1 VSSVDNGAGPQPS
14 TRRVR
19 PLRPSQRAASV
30 SIAMRQSRESQER
43 GGQVNSHAAGMNEGL
58 RVLSYLLAGV
68 ALYGGLGWLADH
80 LLGTGFWLP
89 IGIVL
94 GAAAAVYTIIRRFG
108 RVEEPTHGRSKV
120 TTGEV
125 TR

>member
-1 VSSVDNGAGPQPS
+1 
-14 TRRVR
+14 
-19 PLRPSQRAASV
+19 
-30 SIAMRQSRESQER
+30 MKQSRRAEQQ
-43 GGQVNSHAAGMNEGL
+43 GGQVNSHAAGMNEGM

-80 LLGTGFWLP
+80 LLGTVLWLP

-94 GAAAAVYTIIRRFG
+94 GAAAAAYTIIRRFG
-108 RVEEPTHGRSKV
+108 RVSETGPSAPKA

>member
-1 VSSVDNGAGPQPS
+1 
-14 TRRVR
+14 
-19 PLRPSQRAASV
+19 
-30 SIAMRQSRESQER
+30 MH
-43 GGQVNSHAAGMNEGL
+43 SHAAGMDAGL

-68 ALYGGLGWLADH
+68 ALYGGAGWLADH

-94 GAAAAVYTIIRRFG
+94 RCGGRLIHDHPAVRPGRAVDPERR
-108 RVEEPTHGRSKV
+108 KA